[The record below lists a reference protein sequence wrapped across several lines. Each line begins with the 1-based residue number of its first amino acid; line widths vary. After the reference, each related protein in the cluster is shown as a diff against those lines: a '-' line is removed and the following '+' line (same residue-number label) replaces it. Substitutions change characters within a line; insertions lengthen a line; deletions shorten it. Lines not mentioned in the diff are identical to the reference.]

1 MARSST
7 LVVYFSV
14 RVCAWIA
21 CVPRIGNAGGACCVC
36 SLLVD
41 TNCRG
46 QAVGE
51 HGIRNANPVPG
62 LRQQLRFVVMHYLES
77 SPGGTG
83 TCWPRDD
90 HHNLSLMR
98 VWFKEPL
105 GSSSNGLG

>member
-14 RVCAWIA
+14 RLCAWIA

-62 LRQQLRFVVMHYLES
+62 LRQQLRLVRRYAL
-77 SPGGTG
+77 PGVISWRNRYMLAT
-83 TCWPRDD
+83 
-90 HHNLSLMR
+90 
-98 VWFKEPL
+98 
-105 GSSSNGLG
+105 